1 MDTHFRDL
9 IVMCPDD
16 GVDLVKRYL
25 QVQSV
30 DEVPA
35 RVAEASPV
43 PISSRFKKWLSE
55 EAPLS

>member
-1 MDTHFRDL
+1 VDTHFRDL

-30 DEVPA
+30 DGA
-35 RVAEASPV
+35 RVAGASPV
-43 PISSRFKKWLSE
+43 PTSSRFKKWLSE

>member
-30 DEVPA
+30 DGA
-35 RVAEASPV
+35 RVAGASPV
-43 PISSRFKKWLSE
+43 PTSSRFKKWLSE